1 MAIHEKKEHI
11 PSAPTDA
18 SIFYPE
24 EDGEPMAVSDLHRR
38 ILMRTL
44 QVFDEYFKRDPGAYV
59 SGDILMYYVEGDPR
73 KSVSPDV
80 LVAFGLGKK
89 NRGNYLVWVEGKVPD
104 FAMEFSSKNTYQ
116 NDLGRKMELYAALGI
131 QDYFL
136 CDIEGLY
143 LPSPLMGFTLVD
155 GLYVPIS
162 ADVDG
167 GIHSPAL
174 NLDFYI
180 GDVGRWVHSPV
191 PNLDFPPDVMGL
203 GIYDPVADAWL
214 QTPAESAL
222 AQAELA
228 SARADTAEA
237 QAELASARAE
247 TAEAQAELASA
258 RAETAEARAEQ
269 ETTARQGEAIARQ
282 EAEAELTRLRAELAR
297 LQARS
302 NE

>member
-1 MAIHEKKEHI
+1 MAIHEKEEHI

-44 QVFDEYFKRDPGAYV
+44 QVFDEHFKQYPDAYV
-59 SGDILMYYVEGDPR
+59 SGDILMYYVKGDPR

-89 NRGNYLVWVEGKVPD
+89 PRPNYLVWVEGKVPD

-116 NDLGRKMELYAALGI
+116 NDLGRKMELYASLGI

-155 GLYVPIS
+155 GVYVPIS

-167 GIHSPAL
+167 GLHSPAL
-174 NLDFYI
+174 NLDFHI

-191 PNLDFPPDVMGL
+191 SNLDFPADVMGL
-203 GIYDPVADAWL
+203 GIYDPVGDAWL
-214 QTPAESAL
+214 QTPAE
-222 AQAELA
+222 
-228 SARADTAEA
+228 
-237 QAELASARAE
+237 
-247 TAEAQAELASA
+247 SA
-258 RAETAEARAEQ
+258 RAETAEARAETAEAHAETAEARAETAEARAETAEARAQAELASARAENAEARAEQ
-269 ETTARQGEAIARQ
+269 ETIARQ

-297 LQARS
+297 LQAGS
-302 NE
+302 K

>member
-1 MAIHEKKEHI
+1 MAVHEKKEHI

-38 ILMRTL
+38 ILMQTL
-44 QVFDEYFKRDPGAYV
+44 QVFDEHFKQDPGAYV
-59 SGDILMYYVEGDPR
+59 SGDILIYYVEGDPR

-116 NDLGRKMELYAALGI
+116 NDLGHKMELYASLGI

-155 GLYVPIS
+155 GVYVPIS

-167 GIHSPAL
+167 GLHSPAL
-174 NLDFYI
+174 NLDFHI
-180 GDVGRWVHSPV
+180 GDVGRWLHSPV
-191 PNLDFPPDVMGL
+191 PNLDFPADVMGL
-203 GIYDPVADAWL
+203 GIYDPVGDAWL

-228 SARADTAEA
+228 STRAEDAEA
-237 QAELASARAE
+237 AAASASARAE
-247 TAEAQAELASA
+247 NAEVAAASASA
-258 RAETAEARAEQ
+258 RAENAEARAED
-269 ETTARQGEAIARQ
+269 
-282 EAEAELTRLRAELAR
+282 AEAEVARLQEELAR

-302 NE
+302 N

>member
-1 MAIHEKKEHI
+1 MAIHEKEEHI

-24 EDGEPMAVSDLHRR
+24 ENGEPMAVSDLHRR

-44 QVFDEYFKRDPGAYV
+44 QVFDEYFKQDPGAYV
-59 SGDILMYYVEGDPR
+59 SGDILIYYVEGDPR

-155 GLYVPIS
+155 GLYVPIA
-162 ADVDG
+162 ADADG
-167 GIHSPAL
+167 GLHSPAL
-174 NLDFYI
+174 NLDFHIEDLPADLYTSALNA
-180 GDVGRWVHSPV
+180 GFPADVA
-191 PNLDFPPDVMGL
+191 GL
-203 GIYDPVADAWL
+203 GIYDPVGEVWL
-214 QTPAESAL
+214 QTPAELAL
-222 AQAELA
+222 
-228 SARADTAEA
+228 
-237 QAELASARAE
+237 ARAE
-247 TAEAQAELASA
+247 N
-258 RAETAEARAEQ
+258 
-269 ETTARQGEAIARQ
+269 
-282 EAEAELTRLRAELAR
+282 AEAEVARLQEELAH

-302 NE
+302 N

>member
-1 MAIHEKKEHI
+1 MAVHEKKEHI

-38 ILMRTL
+38 ILMQTL
-44 QVFDEYFKRDPGAYV
+44 QVFDEHFKQDPGAYV
-59 SGDILMYYVEGDPR
+59 SGDILIYYVEGNPR

-116 NDLGRKMELYAALGI
+116 NDLGHKMELYASLGI

-155 GLYVPIS
+155 GVYVPIS

-167 GIHSPAL
+167 GLHSPAL
-174 NLDFYI
+174 NLDFHI
-180 GDVGRWVHSPV
+180 GDVGRWLHSPV
-191 PNLDFPPDVMGL
+191 PNLDFPADVMGL
-203 GIYDPVADAWL
+203 GIYDPVGDAWL

-228 SARADTAEA
+228 STRAEDAEA
-237 QAELASARAE
+237 AAASASARAE
-247 TAEAQAELASA
+247 NAEVAAASASA
-258 RAETAEARAEQ
+258 RAENAEARAED
-269 ETTARQGEAIARQ
+269 
-282 EAEAELTRLRAELAR
+282 AEAEVARLQEELAR

-302 NE
+302 N

>member
-1 MAIHEKKEHI
+1 MATDIKENRL
-11 PSAPTDA
+11 PSVPTDA

-24 EDGEPMAVSDLHRR
+24 EDGEPMAVSDLHRQ

-44 QVFDEYFKRDPGAYV
+44 QVLETHFKQNPGVYV

-89 NRGNYLVWVEGKVPD
+89 PRQNYLVWVEGKVPD
-104 FAMEFSSKNTYQ
+104 FAMELSSKNTYR
-116 NDLGRKMELYAALGI
+116 NDLGRKMELYASLGI

-167 GIHSPAL
+167 GLHSPAL
-174 NLDFYI
+174 NLDFHI
-180 GDVGRWVHSPV
+180 GDVGRWLHAAT
-191 PNLDFPPDVMGL
+191 PNLDFPAEVMGL
-203 GIYDPVADAWL
+203 GIYDPVSEAWL

-222 AQAELA
+222 ARAEEETIA
-228 SARADTAEA
+228 RQQEAARADTAEA
-237 QAELASARAE
+237 RAEEETIARQQETARAD
-247 TAEAQAELASA
+247 
-258 RAETAEARAEQ
+258 TAEARAEE
-269 ETTARQGEAIARQ
+269 ETIARQ
-282 EAEAELTRLRAELAR
+282 QETARADTAEAEAARLRAELER

-302 NE
+302 N

>member
-1 MAIHEKKEHI
+1 MAIHEKEEHI

-24 EDGEPMAVSDLHRR
+24 EDGEPMAVSDLHRQ
-38 ILMRTL
+38 ILIRTL
-44 QVFDEYFKRDPGAYV
+44 QVFDEHFKQDPGAYV

-73 KSVSPDV
+73 KSISPDV

-89 NRGNYLVWVEGKVPD
+89 RRQNYLVWVEGKVPE
-104 FAMEFSSKNTYQ
+104 FVMEFSSKNTYR
-116 NDLGRKMELYAALGI
+116 NDLGHKMELYASLGI

-143 LPSPLMGFTLVD
+143 LPSPLMGFTLVN

-167 GIHSPAL
+167 GLHSPAL
-174 NLDFYI
+174 NLDFHINDLDADLYASALNS
-180 GDVGRWVHSPV
+180 GFPADVA
-191 PNLDFPPDVMGL
+191 GL
-203 GIYDPVADAWL
+203 GIYDPVGDAWL

-228 SARADTAEA
+228 SARAEA
-237 QAELASARAE
+237 ADARAE
-247 TAEAQAELASA
+247 N
-258 RAETAEARAEQ
+258 
-269 ETTARQGEAIARQ
+269 
-282 EAEAELTRLRAELAR
+282 AEAEVARLQEELTR

-302 NE
+302 N

>member
-1 MAIHEKKEHI
+1 MAIHEKEEHI

-44 QVFDEYFKRDPGAYV
+44 QVFDEYFKQDPDAYV
-59 SGDILMYYVEGDPR
+59 PGDILMYYVEGDPR

-89 NRGNYLVWVEGKVPD
+89 SRRNYLIWVEGKVPD
-104 FAMEFSSKNTYQ
+104 FVMEFSSKNTYQ
-116 NDLGRKMELYAALGI
+116 NDLGRKMELYASLGI
-131 QDYFL
+131 RDYFL

-155 GLYVPIS
+155 GVYVPIS

-167 GIHSPAL
+167 GLHSPAL
-174 NLDFYI
+174 SLDFHI
-180 GDVGRWVHSPV
+180 DDVGRWVHSPV
-191 PNLDFPPDVMGL
+191 PNLDFPADVMGL
-203 GIYDPVADAWL
+203 GIYDPVGDAWL

-228 SARADTAEA
+228 SARAENAE
-237 QAELASARAE
+237 ARAE
-247 TAEAQAELASA
+247 NAEA
-258 RAETAEARAEQ
+258 RAENAEARAEQ
-269 ETTARQGEAIARQ
+269 ETITRQ
-282 EAEAELTRLRAELAR
+282 EAEAELARLRAELAR

-302 NE
+302 NS

>member
-1 MAIHEKKEHI
+1 MAIHEKEEHI

-44 QVFDEYFKRDPGAYV
+44 QVFDEHFKQDPGAYG
-59 SGDILMYYVEGDPR
+59 SGDILIYYVEGDPR

-116 NDLGRKMELYAALGI
+116 NDLGRKMALYAALGI

-155 GLYVPIS
+155 GVYVPIA
-162 ADVDG
+162 ADADG
-167 GIHSPAL
+167 GLHSPAL
-174 NLDFYI
+174 NLDFHIEDLPADLYTSALNAGI
-180 GDVGRWVHSPV
+180 PADVA
-191 PNLDFPPDVMGL
+191 GL
-203 GIYDPVADAWL
+203 GIYDPVGEVWL

-222 AQAELA
+222 AQAEL
-228 SARADTAEA
+228 T
-237 QAELASARAE
+237 SARAE
-247 TAEAQAELASA
+247 N
-258 RAETAEARAEQ
+258 AEARAEN
-269 ETTARQGEAIARQ
+269 T
-282 EAEAELTRLRAELAR
+282 EAEVARLQEELTR

-302 NE
+302 N

>member
-1 MAIHEKKEHI
+1 MAIHEKEEHI

-44 QVFDEYFKRDPGAYV
+44 QVFDEHFKQNPEVYV

-89 NRGNYLVWVEGKVPD
+89 PRRNYLVWVEGKVPD

-116 NDLGRKMELYAALGI
+116 NDLGRKMELYASLGI
-131 QDYFL
+131 RDYFL
-136 CDIEGLY
+136 SDIEGLY
-143 LPSPLMGFTLVD
+143 LPAPLMGFTLVD
-155 GLYVPIS
+155 GRYVPIS
-162 ADVDG
+162 ANVDG
-167 GIHSPAL
+167 GLHSPAL
-174 NLDFYI
+174 NLDFHI
-180 GDVGRWVHSPV
+180 DDVGRWLHTPV
-191 PNLDFPPDVMGL
+191 RNLDFPADVMGL
-203 GIYDPVADAWL
+203 GIYDPVRDAWL

-228 SARADTAEA
+228 SARAEN
-237 QAELASARAE
+237 
-247 TAEAQAELASA
+247 
-258 RAETAEARAEQ
+258 AEARAEN
-269 ETTARQGEAIARQ
+269 
-282 EAEAELTRLRAELAR
+282 AEAEVARLQEELAR

-302 NE
+302 N

>member
-1 MAIHEKKEHI
+1 MAVHEKKEHI

-38 ILMRTL
+38 ILMQTL
-44 QVFDEYFKRDPGAYV
+44 QVFDEHFKQDPGAYV
-59 SGDILMYYVEGDPR
+59 SGDILIYYVEGNPR

-116 NDLGRKMELYAALGI
+116 NDLGHKMELYASLGI

-155 GLYVPIS
+155 GVYVPIS

-167 GIHSPAL
+167 GLHSPAL
-174 NLDFYI
+174 NLDFHI
-180 GDVGRWVHSPV
+180 GDVGRWLHSPV
-191 PNLDFPPDVMGL
+191 PNLDFPADVMGL
-203 GIYDPVADAWL
+203 GIYDPVGDAWL

-222 AQAELA
+222 APAELA
-228 SARADTAEA
+228 STRAEDAEA
-237 QAELASARAE
+237 AAASASARAE
-247 TAEAQAELASA
+247 NAEVAAASASA
-258 RAETAEARAEQ
+258 RAENAEARAED
-269 ETTARQGEAIARQ
+269 
-282 EAEAELTRLRAELAR
+282 AEAEVARLQEELAR

-302 NE
+302 N